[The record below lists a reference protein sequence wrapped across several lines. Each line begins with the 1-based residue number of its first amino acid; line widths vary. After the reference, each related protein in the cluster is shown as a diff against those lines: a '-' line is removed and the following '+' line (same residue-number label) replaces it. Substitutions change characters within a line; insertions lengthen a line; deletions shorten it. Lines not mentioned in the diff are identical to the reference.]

1 MTTLLYFAAIREKV
15 GHGQEEM
22 KLPDHLA
29 TARDLVGWLRSRHEG
44 YEYAFAD
51 LSAVRVAIDQAF
63 AGFDDPIRSAT
74 EIAFFPPV
82 TGG

>member
-1 MTTLLYFAAIREKV
+1 MTTLLYFASIREKV

-22 KLPDHLA
+22 ELPDHLA
-29 TARDLVGWLRSRHEG
+29 TARDLVGWLRSRDEG
-44 YEYAFAD
+44 YEQAFAD
-51 LSAVRVAIDQAF
+51 LGRVKVAIDQTF
-63 AGFDDPIRSAT
+63 AGFDDSIRSAT